1 MCSLGLG
8 NFGLKW
14 PRLNKLGR
22 DLLVEAIFAR
32 LCSFREFFFLHIFL
46 ILVYVN
52 MGPPEQGHSRPREQ
66 KLNKLGR
73 VHLHDAICHQS
84 SRPRGFRRKEV

>member
-14 PRLNKLGR
+14 HRLNKLGR

-32 LCSFREFFFLHIFL
+32 LCSFREDFFSSYFLDLSLCKHGTSGAGSL
-46 ILVYVN
+46 
-52 MGPPEQGHSRPREQ
+52 
-66 KLNKLGR
+66 
-73 VHLHDAICHQS
+73 
-84 SRPRGFRRKEV
+84 